1 MERRQGCPYS
11 PFMLPRTLLPAARVS
26 LSAAALLLVTAAA
39 GAQQVAPAPANNSS
53 NARGADSTSARKRTS
68 LGAVTVTAT
77 RRATDVQSVPTPV
90 SVLDSTILRE
100 RQPNTAADLLREL
113 PGVDVIGTGTNQ
125 ARPSIRGQRGQRI
138 LLLQDGLRLNNA
150 RRQQDFGEI
159 PGLVDVATIQRV
171 EIVRGPA
178 SVLYGTDAIGGVM
191 NIITKVPSF
200 ATDAPKAAGSLGY
213 RYGSAGELTR
223 GEASLSARAGN
234 FVMLAT
240 GAKRDAG
247 NYDAPSGHYGN
258 VHFADAVT
266 LANAGVN
273 DKNASVYLGWRYR
286 SGTGAF
292 VRAETYDAR
301 NAGFGFTDP
310 ALLGGDRTKIQ
321 ITYPNQHFTKWSSGF
336 STGVLSG
343 AKVFDKADF
352 VAYRQVNG
360 RDLSQSIFAPFGA
373 PYPANAGIDIQTRN
387 HTDLTTSGFR
397 AEATKIFARDI
408 IVYGVDYFHDDAVGR
423 DSSQTTMYGF
433 GPPKPKSKNTP
444 SLPSATLSSTGIFVQ
459 NDLRLHDRL
468 SVIVGGRWQRVSSE
482 ALPTAGL
489 ATIPPGDQQSTGV
502 FATNALFKV
511 TSNLNLVA
519 SVGRGFRAP
528 NLVER
533 YFNGPTPEGSAYQS
547 ATPDLKPEQSLDT
560 DLGVKFRNDRVAA
573 EAFVYRNDIHDAV
586 RISATGQK
594 INNLPEYR
602 NVNVG
607 KLRASGYEASGTML
621 FAHGLSASANYTQVK
636 SVNLLDRT
644 IPIGDTYATKLV
656 GTVGWRA
663 LNGRGWVEYAVR
675 RNGEQKDIIA
685 GSSPVG
691 NTLPAFTVHT
701 VRGGAHLFT
710 VGGVR
715 QDLDVQVNNLANTL
729 YSETANAG
737 FFRPEPGRN
746 LVVSVRSSF

>member
-1 MERRQGCPYS
+1 M
-11 PFMLPRTLLPAARVS
+11 TLA
-26 LSAAALLLVTAAA
+26 AAALVLVTAVA
-39 GAQQVAPAPANNSS
+39 GAQQANTPQ
-53 NARGADSTSARKRTS
+53 NATNAADSTRARKSTA

-77 RRATDVQSVPTPV
+77 RRATDVQAVPSPV
-90 SVLDSTILRE
+90 SVLDSTVLRE

-159 PGLVDVATIQRV
+159 PGIVDVATIQRV
-171 EIVRGPA
+171 EVVRGPA

-200 ATDAPKAAGSLGY
+200 SKNAPNTAGSLGY

-223 GEASLSARAGN
+223 GEASFSARAGN
-234 FVMLAT
+234 FVLLAT

-247 NYDAPSGHYGN
+247 NYDAPKGHYGN
-258 VHFADAVT
+258 VSFSDNVT
-266 LANAGVN
+266 LQNAGVN
-273 DKNASVYLGWRYR
+273 DKNASVYLGWRYK

-301 NAGFGFTDP
+301 NSGFGYIDP
-310 ALLGGDRTKIQ
+310 ALIGGDQTKIQ
-321 ITYPNQHFTKWSSGF
+321 ITYPNQHFTKWSAGF
-336 STGVLSG
+336 STGVLTG
-343 AKVFDKADF
+343 AKVFDKAD
-352 VAYRQVNG
+352 VIAYRTVNG
-360 RDLSQSIFAPFGA
+360 RDLAQGIFAPFGD
-373 PYPANAGIDIQTRN
+373 PYPASAGIDIQTRN
-387 HTDLTTSGFR
+387 HTDLTTTGFR
-397 AEATKIFARDI
+397 AEATKIFSRDI
-408 IVYGVDYFHDDAVGR
+408 IVYGVDYFHDNAVGR

-433 GPPKPKSKNTP
+433 GPPKPKSKTTP
-444 SLPSATLSSTGIFVQ
+444 SLPSATLSSTGIFLQ

-468 SVIVGGRWQRVSSE
+468 SLIVGGRWQRVSSE

-489 ATIPPGDQQSTGV
+489 ATIPPGDQQATGV
-502 FATNALFKV
+502 FATNALFKL
-511 TSNLNLVA
+511 TSQLNLVA

-547 ATPDLKPEQSLDT
+547 ATPDLKPEQSLNT
-560 DLGVKFRNDRVAA
+560 DLGLKFRNDRVAF
-573 EAFVYRNDIHDAV
+573 ETFVYRNDIRNAV
-586 RISATGQK
+586 RISATGAK
-594 INNLPEYR
+594 VSNLPEYR

-607 KLRASGYEASGTML
+607 KLRASGYEATGTML
-621 FAHGLSASANYTQVK
+621 FAHGLTASANYSQVK

-663 LNGRGWVEYAVR
+663 ASGRGWVEYAVR

-691 NTLPAFTVHT
+691 DVLPAFVVHNL
-701 VRGGAHLFT
+701 RGGAHLFT
-710 VGGVR
+710 IGGVR
-715 QDLDVQVNNLANTL
+715 QDLDLQVNNLTNKL
-729 YSETANAG
+729 YAEAANAG

-746 LVVSVRSSF
+746 VVVAVRSSF

>member
-1 MERRQGCPYS
+1 M
-11 PFMLPRTLLPAARVS
+11 T
-26 LSAAALLLVTAAA
+26 AAAFALVATSA
-39 GAQQVAPAPANNSS
+39 GAQQAAPVNANSTTTAGAP
-53 NARGADSTSARKRTS
+53 RADSTKARPSTA

-77 RRATDVQSVPTPV
+77 RRATDVQAVPTPV
-90 SVLDSTILRE
+90 SVLDSAMLRE

-138 LLLQDGLRLNNA
+138 LLLQDGMRLNNA

-159 PGLVDVATIQRV
+159 PGIVDVATIQRV
-171 EIVRGPA
+171 EVVRGPA

-200 ATDAPKAAGSLGY
+200 AKNAPTTAGSIGY

-234 FVMLAT
+234 FVVLAT

-247 NYDAPSGHYGN
+247 SYEAPAGSYGN
-258 VHFADAVT
+258 VTFKDPAT
-266 LANAGVN
+266 LSNAGVN
-273 DKNASVYLGWRYR
+273 DKNASVYLGWRYKT
-286 SGTGAF
+286 GTGAF

-301 NAGFGFTDP
+301 NAGFGYIDP
-310 ALLGGDRTKIQ
+310 ALLGGDQTRIQ
-321 ITYPNQHFTKWSSGF
+321 ITYPTQSFTKWSTGF
-336 STGVLSG
+336 STGLVSG
-343 AKVFDKADF
+343 AKIFDKAD
-352 VAYRQVNG
+352 VTAYRQVNG
-360 RDLSQSIFAPFGA
+360 RDLAQGIFAPFGA
-373 PYPANAGIDIQTRN
+373 PYPATAGIDIQTRN

-397 AEATKIFARDI
+397 AEATKLFSRNI
-408 IVYGVDYFHDDAVGR
+408 IVYGIDYFHDNASGR
-423 DSSQTTMYGF
+423 DSSQTTMFGF
-433 GPPKPKSKNTP
+433 GPPKPKSKNSP
-444 SLPSATLSSTGIFVQ
+444 SLPTATLSSTGVFVQ

-468 SVIVGGRWQRVSSE
+468 SLIVGGRWQRVASD

-489 ATIPPGDQQSTGV
+489 TTIPPGDVQSTTV

-511 TSNLNLVA
+511 TSQLNLVA

-547 ATPDLKPEQSLDT
+547 ATPDLMPERSINV
-560 DLGVKFRNDRVAA
+560 DLGAKFRGERIAA
-573 EAFVYRNDIHDAV
+573 EAFVYRNDIRDAV
-586 RISATGQK
+586 RISATGSK
-594 INNLPEYR
+594 ISNLPEYR

-607 KLRASGYEASGTML
+607 KLRANGWEATGTAL
-621 FAHGLSASANYTQVK
+621 FARGVTVSANYSTVK
-636 SVNLLDRT
+636 SKNLLDAS
-644 IPIGDTYATKLV
+644 IPIGDSFSSKLV
-656 GTVGWRA
+656 GTLGWRA
-663 LNGRGWVEYAVR
+663 TGGRGWAEYVVR
-675 RNGEQKDIIA
+675 RNGEQKDIVA

-691 NTLPAFTVHT
+691 NTLPAFVVHS

-710 VGGVR
+710 VRGVR

-729 YSETANAG
+729 YAETANAG

-746 LVVSVRSSF
+746 VVVALRTSF

>member
-1 MERRQGCPYS
+1 
-11 PFMLPRTLLPAARVS
+11 MLPYPSFSAARVTS
-26 LSAAALLLVTAAA
+26 TAAAFLFVTIAA
-39 GAQQVAPAPANNSS
+39 GAQQATLSS
-53 NARGADSTSARKRTS
+53 SHNGPDSTNVRKSTS

-77 RRATDVQSVPTPV
+77 RRATDVQAVPTPV
-90 SVLDSTILRE
+90 SVLDSAVLRE

-159 PGLVDVATIQRV
+159 PGIVDVATIQRV
-171 EIVRGPA
+171 EVVRGPA

-200 ATDAPKAAGSLGY
+200 AKDAPKAGGSLGY

-234 FVMLAT
+234 FVVLAT

-247 NYDAPSGHYGN
+247 NYDAPSGRYGN
-258 VHFADAVT
+258 VNFSDAVT
-266 LANAGVN
+266 LNNAGVN
-273 DKNASVYLGWRYR
+273 DKNASVYLGWRYKT
-286 SGTGAF
+286 GTGAF

-301 NAGFGFTDP
+301 NAGFGYIDP
-310 ALLGGDRTKIQ
+310 ALLGGNQTKIQ
-321 ITYPNQHFTKWSSGF
+321 ITYPSQSFTKWSTGF
-336 STGVLSG
+336 STGVLPG
-343 AKVFDKADF
+343 AKVLDKADF

-360 RDLSQSIFAPFGA
+360 RDLAQSIFAPFGA
-373 PYPANAGIDIQTRN
+373 PYPATAGVDIQTRN

-397 AEATKIFARDI
+397 TEATKVLARNI

-423 DSSQTTMYGF
+423 DSSQTTVYGF
-433 GPPKPKSKNTP
+433 GPPKPKSKNKP
-444 SLPSATLSSTGIFVQ
+444 SLPAATLSSTGVFVQ

-468 SVIVGGRWQRVSSE
+468 SLIVGGRWQRVSSD
-482 ALPTAGL
+482 ARPTTGL
-489 ATIPPGDQQSTGV
+489 TTIPPGDVQSTGV

-511 TSNLNLVA
+511 TPQLNFVA

-547 ATPDLKPEQSLDT
+547 ATPDLMPERSLNT
-560 DLGVKFRNDRVAA
+560 DLGVKYRTNRVAV
-573 EAFVYRNDIHDAV
+573 EAFVYRNDIRDAV
-586 RISATGQK
+586 RIKPTGVK
-594 INNLPEYR
+594 INNLPEYK

-607 KLRASGYEASGTML
+607 KLRSNGYEATATYLLNRGFTVN
-621 FAHGLSASANYTQVK
+621 ANYSKVK
-636 SVNLLDRT
+636 SSNLLD
-644 IPIGDTYATKLV
+644 PSSPVGDTYSNKLV
-656 GTVGWRA
+656 GALGWRPA
-663 LNGRGWVEYAVR
+663 NGRGWVEYTLR
-675 RNGEQKDIIA
+675 RNGEQKDIVA

-691 NTLPAFTVHT
+691 NVLPAFVVHGI
-701 VRGGAHLFT
+701 RGGAHLFT

-715 QDLDVQVNNLANTL
+715 QDLDLQVNNLGNKL
-729 YSETANAG
+729 YAESANAG
-737 FFRPEPGRN
+737 FFRPEPGRH
-746 LVVSVRSSF
+746 VVIAIRSSF

>member
-1 MERRQGCPYS
+1 V
-11 PFMLPRTLLPAARVS
+11 T
-26 LSAAALLLVTAAA
+26 LSAAAFLLVTAVA
-39 GAQQVAPAPANNSS
+39 GAQQANTNSVS
-53 NARGADSTSARKRTS
+53 AADSTRARRSTS

-77 RRATDVQSVPTPV
+77 RRATDVQAVPTPV
-90 SVLDSTILRE
+90 SVLDSTVLRE

-159 PGLVDVATIQRV
+159 PGIVDVATIQRV
-171 EIVRGPA
+171 EVVRGPA

-200 ATDAPKAAGSLGY
+200 AKNAPRAAGALGY
-213 RYGSAGELTR
+213 RYGSAGQLTR
-223 GEASLSARAGN
+223 GEASLSGRAGN
-234 FVMLAT
+234 FVVLAT

-247 NYDAPSGHYGN
+247 NYDAPKGRYGHIN
-258 VHFADAVT
+258 FTDDIT
-266 LANAGVN
+266 LQNAGVS
-273 DKNASVYLGWRYR
+273 DKNASLYLGWRYK

-292 VRAETYDAR
+292 VRAETYDAK
-301 NAGFGFTDP
+301 NAGFGYIDP
-310 ALLGGDRTKIQ
+310 AIIGGSQTRIQ
-321 ITYPNQHFTKWSSGF
+321 ITYPNQHFTKWSAGF
-336 STGVLSG
+336 STGVLAG
-343 AKVFDKADF
+343 AKVLDKADF
-352 VAYRQVNG
+352 IAYRQVNG
-360 RDLSQSIFAPFGA
+360 RDLAQSIFAPFGA
-373 PYPANAGIDIQTRN
+373 PYPPAAGIDIQTRN

-397 AEATKIFARDI
+397 AEATKIFSRDI
-408 IVYGVDYFHDDAVGR
+408 IVYGVDYFHDNAVGR

-433 GPPKPKSKNTP
+433 GPPRPKSKTTP
-444 SLPSATLSSTGIFVQ
+444 SLPSATLSSTGVFVQ

-468 SVIVGGRWQRVSSE
+468 SLIVGGRWQRVSSE
-482 ALPTAGL
+482 ALPTTGL
-489 ATIPPGDQQSTGV
+489 ATIPPGDAQSTGV
-502 FATNALFKV
+502 FATNALFKL
-511 TSNLNLVA
+511 TSQLNLVA
-519 SVGRGFRAP
+519 SMGRGFRAP

-547 ATPDLKPEQSLDT
+547 ATPDLKPEQSLNT
-560 DLGVKFRNDRVAA
+560 DLGLKFRNDRLAF
-573 EAFVYRNDIHDAV
+573 ETFVYRNDIRNAV
-586 RISATGQK
+586 RISATGAK

-607 KLRASGYEASGTML
+607 KLRASGYEATGTML
-621 FAHGLSASANYTQVK
+621 FAHGLSASANYSQVK

-663 LNGRGWVEYAVR
+663 ASGRGWVEYAVR

-691 NTLPAFTVHT
+691 NTLPAFVVHNL
-701 VRGGAHLFT
+701 RGGAHLFT
-710 VGGVR
+710 IGGMR
-715 QDLDVQVNNLANTL
+715 QDLDLQVNNLTNKL
-729 YSETANAG
+729 YAEAANAG

-746 LVVSVRSSF
+746 VVVAVRSSF

>member
-1 MERRQGCPYS
+1 MRS
-11 PFMLPRTLLPAARVS
+11 HISFSAARVTTT
-26 LSAAALLLVTAAA
+26 AAAFLLVTTAA
-39 GAQQVAPAPANNSS
+39 GAQSGPANSGNNS
-53 NARGADSTSARKRTS
+53 DTTKTRKTTS

-77 RRATDVQSVPTPV
+77 RRATDVQAVPTPV
-90 SVLDSTILRE
+90 SVLDSTVLRE

-159 PGLVDVATIQRV
+159 PGIVDVATIQRV
-171 EIVRGPA
+171 EVVRGPA

-200 ATDAPKAAGSLGY
+200 SKNAPKAAGSLGY
-213 RYGSAGELTR
+213 RYGSAGELSR
-223 GEASLSARAGN
+223 GEASLSGRMGN
-234 FVMLAT
+234 FVVLAT

-247 NYDAPSGHYGN
+247 NYDAPAGRYGN
-258 VHFADAVT
+258 VNFNDNVT
-266 LANAGVN
+266 LQNAGVN
-273 DKNASVYLGWRYR
+273 DKNASVYLGWRYK

-292 VRAETYDAR
+292 VRAETYDAK
-301 NAGFGFTDP
+301 NSGFGFIDP
-310 ALLGGDRTKIQ
+310 AIIGGDQTKIQ
-321 ITYPNQHFTKWSSGF
+321 ITYPNQHFTKWSAGF
-336 STGVLSG
+336 STGVLTG
-343 AKVFDKADF
+343 AKVLDKADF
-352 VAYRQVNG
+352 TAYRQVNG
-360 RDLSQSIFAPFGA
+360 RDLAQMIFAPFGD
-373 PYPANAGIDIQTRN
+373 PYPASAGIDIKSYN

-397 AEATKIFARDI
+397 AEATKIFSRNI
-408 IVYGVDYFHDDAVGR
+408 VVYGIDYFHDNAVGR
-423 DSSQTTMYGF
+423 DSSVTTMYGF

-444 SLPSATLSSTGIFVQ
+444 SLPSATLSSTGLFLQ

-468 SVIVGGRWQRVSSE
+468 SLIVGGRWQRVSSE

-502 FATNALFKV
+502 FATNALFKL
-511 TSNLNLVA
+511 TPTLNLVA

-547 ATPDLKPEQSLDT
+547 ATPDLQPEQSLNT
-560 DLGVKFRNDRVAA
+560 DLGVKFRNERVAI
-573 EAFVYRNDIHDAV
+573 EAFTYRNDIRDAV

-594 INNLPEYR
+594 INNLPEYK

-607 KLRASGYEASGTML
+607 KLRASGYEATGTVL
-621 FAHGLSASANYTQVK
+621 LPRGVTASANFSKVK

-656 GTVGWRA
+656 GTLGWRA
-663 LNGRGWVEYAVR
+663 ASGRGWVEYAVR
-675 RNGEQKDIIA
+675 HNGEQKDIVA

-691 NTLPAFTVHT
+691 NTLPGFTVHNL
-701 VRGGAHLFT
+701 RGGAHLFT

-715 QDLDVQVNNLANTL
+715 QDLDIQVNNLTNKL
-729 YSETANAG
+729 YAESANAG

-746 LVVSVRSSF
+746 VVVAVRSSF

>member
-1 MERRQGCPYS
+1 
-11 PFMLPRTLLPAARVS
+11 MLPHTSFSAARVTF
-26 LSAAALLLVTAAA
+26 AAAAFLLVTTAA
-39 GAQQVAPAPANNSS
+39 GAQQAPLSSSNNSTV
-53 NARGADSTSARKRTS
+53 DSTGVRKSTS

-77 RRATDVQSVPTPV
+77 RRATDVQAVPSPV
-90 SVLDSTILRE
+90 SVLDSAMLRE

-159 PGLVDVATIQRV
+159 PGIVDVATIQRV
-171 EIVRGPA
+171 EVVRGPA

-200 ATDAPKAAGSLGY
+200 AKNAPKAGGSLGY

-234 FVMLAT
+234 FVVLAT

-247 NYDAPSGHYGN
+247 NYDAPSGRYGN
-258 VHFADAVT
+258 VHFTDAVT
-266 LANAGVN
+266 LNNAGVN
-273 DKNASVYLGWRYR
+273 DKNASVYLGWRYKT
-286 SGTGAF
+286 GTGAF
-292 VRAETYDAR
+292 VRAETYDAK
-301 NAGFGFTDP
+301 NAGFGYIDP
-310 ALLGGDRTKIQ
+310 ALLGGDQTKIQ
-321 ITYPNQHFTKWSSGF
+321 ITYPSQSFTKWSTGF
-336 STGVLSG
+336 STGVLTG
-343 AKVFDKADF
+343 AKVLDKADV

-373 PYPANAGIDIQTRN
+373 GYPANAGVDIQTRN

-397 AEATKIFARDI
+397 AEATKIFARNI
-408 IVYGVDYFHDDAVGR
+408 IVYGVDYFHDNAVGR
-423 DSSQTTMYGF
+423 DSSQTTVFGF

-444 SLPSATLSSTGIFVQ
+444 SLPSATLSSTGVFLQ

-468 SVIVGGRWQRVSSE
+468 SLIVGGRWQRVSSD
-482 ALPTAGL
+482 AQPTAGL
-489 ATIPPGDQQSTGV
+489 TTIPPGDVQSTGV
-502 FATNALFKV
+502 FATNALFKM

-547 ATPDLKPEQSLDT
+547 ATPGLRPERSLNA
-560 DLGVKFRNDRVAA
+560 DLGVKYRTDRVAA
-573 EAFVYRNDIHDAV
+573 EAFVYRNDIRDAV
-586 RISATGQK
+586 RISPTGAK
-594 INNLPEYR
+594 INNLPEYQ

-607 KLRASGYEASGTML
+607 KLRSSGYEATGTML
-621 FAHGLSASANYTQVK
+621 FARGISASANYSQVK
-636 SVNLLDRT
+636 STNLLDRS
-644 IPIGDTYATKLV
+644 IPIGDTYSSKLV
-656 GTVGWRA
+656 GTLGWRPA
-663 LNGRGWVEYAVR
+663 SGRGWVEYAVR
-675 RNGEQKDIIA
+675 RNGEQKEIVA

-691 NTLPAFTVHT
+691 NTLPAFVVHSI
-701 VRGGAHLFT
+701 RGGAHLFT
-710 VGGVR
+710 LRGVR
-715 QDLDVQVNNLANTL
+715 QDLDLQVNNLSNTL
-729 YSETANAG
+729 YAETANAG
-737 FFRPEPGRN
+737 FFRPEPGRH
-746 LVVSVRSSF
+746 VVIALRSSF

>member
-1 MERRQGCPYS
+1 
-11 PFMLPRTLLPAARVS
+11 MLALTPTSAARVT
-26 LSAAALLLVTAAA
+26 LSAAAFLLVTAVA
-39 GAQQVAPAPANNSS
+39 GAQQANTNSVS
-53 NARGADSTSARKRTS
+53 AADSTRARRSTS

-77 RRATDVQSVPTPV
+77 RRATDVQAVPTPV
-90 SVLDSTILRE
+90 SVLDSTVLRE

-159 PGLVDVATIQRV
+159 PGIVDVATIQRV
-171 EIVRGPA
+171 EVVRGPA

-200 ATDAPKAAGSLGY
+200 AKNAPRAAGALGY
-213 RYGSAGELTR
+213 RYGSAGQLTR
-223 GEASLSARAGN
+223 GEASLSGRAGN
-234 FVMLAT
+234 FVVLAT

-247 NYDAPSGHYGN
+247 NYDAPKGRYGHIN
-258 VHFADAVT
+258 FTDDIT
-266 LANAGVN
+266 LQNAGVS
-273 DKNASVYLGWRYR
+273 DKNASLYLGWRYK

-292 VRAETYDAR
+292 VRAETYDAK
-301 NAGFGFTDP
+301 NAGFGYIDP
-310 ALLGGDRTKIQ
+310 AIIGGSQTRIQ
-321 ITYPNQHFTKWSSGF
+321 ITYPNQHFTKWSAGF
-336 STGVLSG
+336 STGVLTG
-343 AKVFDKADF
+343 AKVLDKADF
-352 VAYRQVNG
+352 IAYRQVNG
-360 RDLSQSIFAPFGA
+360 RDLAQSIFAPFGA
-373 PYPANAGIDIQTRN
+373 PYPPTAGIDIQTRN

-397 AEATKIFARDI
+397 AEATKIFSRDI
-408 IVYGVDYFHDDAVGR
+408 IVYGVDYFHDNAVGR

-433 GPPKPKSKNTP
+433 GPPRPKSKTTP
-444 SLPSATLSSTGIFVQ
+444 SLPSATLSSTGVFVQ

-468 SVIVGGRWQRVSSE
+468 SLIVGGRWQRVSSE
-482 ALPTAGL
+482 ALPTTGL
-489 ATIPPGDQQSTGV
+489 ATIPPGDAQSTGV
-502 FATNALFKV
+502 FATNALFKL
-511 TSNLNLVA
+511 TSQLNLVA
-519 SVGRGFRAP
+519 SMGRGFRAP

-547 ATPDLKPEQSLDT
+547 ATPDLKPEQSLNT
-560 DLGVKFRNDRVAA
+560 DLGLKFRNDRLAF
-573 EAFVYRNDIHDAV
+573 ETFVYRNDIRNAV
-586 RISATGQK
+586 RISATGAK

-607 KLRASGYEASGTML
+607 KLRASGYEATGTML
-621 FAHGLSASANYTQVK
+621 FAHGLSASANYSQVK

-663 LNGRGWVEYAVR
+663 ASGRGWVEYAVR

-691 NTLPAFTVHT
+691 NTLPAFV
-701 VRGGAHLFT
+701 VQNLRGGAHLFT
-710 VGGVR
+710 IGGMR
-715 QDLDVQVNNLANTL
+715 QDLDLQVNNLTNKL
-729 YSETANAG
+729 YAEAANAG

-746 LVVSVRSSF
+746 VVVAVRSSF

>member
-1 MERRQGCPYS
+1 
-11 PFMLPRTLLPAARVS
+11 MLPHTSFSAARVTF
-26 LSAAALLLVTAAA
+26 AAAAFLLVTTAA
-39 GAQQVAPAPANNSS
+39 GAQQATLSSSNNSTV
-53 NARGADSTSARKRTS
+53 DSTGARKSTS

-77 RRATDVQSVPTPV
+77 RRATDVQAVPTPV
-90 SVLDSTILRE
+90 SVLDSAVLRE

-159 PGLVDVATIQRV
+159 PGIVDVATIQRV
-171 EIVRGPA
+171 EVVRGPA

-191 NIITKVPSF
+191 NIITKVPSY
-200 ATDAPKAAGSLGY
+200 AKDAPRAGGSFGY
-213 RYGSAGELTR
+213 RYGSAGQLTR

-234 FVMLAT
+234 FVVLAT

-247 NYDAPSGHYGN
+247 NYDAPSGRYGN
-258 VHFADAVT
+258 VNFNDAVT
-266 LANAGVN
+266 LSNAGVN
-273 DKNASVYLGWRYR
+273 DKNASVYLGWRYK

-301 NAGFGFTDP
+301 NAGFGYLNP
-310 ALLGGDRTKIQ
+310 ALLGGNQTKIQ
-321 ITYPNQHFTKWSSGF
+321 ITYPAQSFTKWSTGF
-336 STGVLSG
+336 STGVLTG
-343 AKVFDKADF
+343 AKVLDKADF

-360 RDLSQSIFAPFGA
+360 RDLAQSIFAPFGA
-373 PYPANAGIDIQTRN
+373 PYPASAGVDIQTRN

-397 AEATKIFARDI
+397 AEATKILARDI

-423 DSSQTTMYGF
+423 DSSQTTVYGF
-433 GPPKPKSKNTP
+433 GPPHPRSKNTP
-444 SLPSATLSSTGIFVQ
+444 SLPSATLSSTGVFLQ

-468 SVIVGGRWQRVSSE
+468 SLIVGGRWQRVSSE

-489 ATIPPGDQQSTGV
+489 TTIPPGDVQSTGV

-511 TSNLNLVA
+511 TPQLNFVA

-547 ATPDLKPEQSLDT
+547 ATPDLMPERSLNT
-560 DLGVKFRNDRVAA
+560 DLGLKYRTERVAV
-573 EAFVYRNDIHDAV
+573 EAFVYRNDIRDAV
-586 RISATGQK
+586 RISPTGAR
-594 INNLPEYR
+594 INNLPEYK

-607 KLRASGYEASGTML
+607 KLRSNGYEATGTML
-621 FAHGLSASANYTQVK
+621 FARGISASANYSQVK
-636 SVNLLDRT
+636 STNLLDRS
-644 IPIGDTYATKLV
+644 IPIGDTYSSKLV
-656 GTVGWRA
+656 GSIGWRPA
-663 LNGRGWVEYAVR
+663 SGRGWVEYTLR
-675 RNGEQKDIIA
+675 RNGAQKDIVA
-685 GSSPVG
+685 GASPVG
-691 NTLPAFTVHT
+691 DELPAFVVHGI
-701 VRGGAHLFT
+701 RGGAHLFT

-715 QDLDVQVNNLANTL
+715 QDLDLQVNNLANAL
-729 YSETANAG
+729 YAETANAG
-737 FFRPEPGRN
+737 FFRPEPGRH
-746 LVVSVRSSF
+746 VVVAIRSTF

>member
-1 MERRQGCPYS
+1 
-11 PFMLPRTLLPAARVS
+11 MLPHPSLSTARVT
-26 LSAAALLLVTAAA
+26 LSAAAFLLVTTAA
-39 GAQQVAPAPANNSS
+39 GAQQAKPNSS
-53 NARGADSTSARKRTS
+53 NTNTVDSTGARKSTS

-77 RRATDVQSVPTPV
+77 RRATDVQAVPTPV
-90 SVLDSTILRE
+90 SVLDSAMLRE

-159 PGLVDVATIQRV
+159 PGIVDVATIQRV
-171 EIVRGPA
+171 EVVRGPA

-200 ATDAPKAAGSLGY
+200 AANAPKAGGSLGY

-234 FVMLAT
+234 FVVLAT

-247 NYDAPSGHYGN
+247 NYDAPSGRYGN
-258 VHFADAVT
+258 VHFSDAVT
-266 LANAGVN
+266 LNNAGVN
-273 DKNASVYLGWRYR
+273 DKNASVYLGWRYKT
-286 SGTGAF
+286 GTGAF

-301 NAGFGFTDP
+301 NAGFGYIDP
-310 ALLGGDRTKIQ
+310 ALLGGSQTKIQ
-321 ITYPNQHFTKWSSGF
+321 ITYPTQSFTKWSTGF
-336 STGVLSG
+336 STGVLTG
-343 AKVFDKADF
+343 AKVLDKADF

-360 RDLSQSIFAPFGA
+360 RDLAQSIFAPFGA
-373 PYPANAGIDIQTRN
+373 PYPATAGVDIQTRN

-397 AEATKIFARDI
+397 AEATKIFSRDI

-423 DSSQTTMYGF
+423 DSSQTTVYGF
-433 GPPKPKSKNTP
+433 GPPRPKSKNTP
-444 SLPSATLSSTGIFVQ
+444 SLPAATLSSTGVFLQ

-468 SVIVGGRWQRVSSE
+468 SLIVGGRWQRVSSD
-482 ALPTAGL
+482 ARPTAGL
-489 ATIPPGDQQSTGV
+489 TTIPPGDVQSTGV

-547 ATPDLKPEQSLDT
+547 ATPDLLPERSLNT
-560 DLGVKFRNDRVAA
+560 DLGLKYRTDRMAV
-573 EAFVYRNDIHDAV
+573 EAFVYRNDIRDAV
-586 RISATGQK
+586 RIAPTGAK
-594 INNLPEYR
+594 INNLPEYK
-602 NVNVG
+602 NVNIG
-607 KLRASGYEASGTML
+607 KLRSNGYEATATYL
-621 FAHGLSASANYTQVK
+621 LSRGFMVSANYSKVE
-636 SVNLLDRT
+636 SSNLLD
-644 IPIGDTYATKLV
+644 PSSPVGGTYSNKLV
-656 GTVGWRA
+656 GALGWRPA
-663 LNGRGWVEYAVR
+663 NGRGWVEYTLR
-675 RNGEQKDIIA
+675 RNGEQKDIVA

-691 NTLPAFTVHT
+691 DVLPAFVVHGL
-701 VRGGAHLFT
+701 RGGTHLFT

-715 QDLDVQVNNLANTL
+715 QDLDLQVNNLGNAL
-729 YSETANAG
+729 YAESANAG
-737 FFRPEPGRN
+737 FFRPEPGRH
-746 LVVSVRSSF
+746 VVIAIRTSF